1 MKTAAAAA
9 TAAASVHHL
18 KKGENAV
25 NVNKLSNGSLPQE
38 MSVSVMRPPQKDA
51 VHTAQAFH
59 AEIDN
64 AERGQVDPKPPR
76 WTSKLFGRSRF
87 RRARIYDGLAVTLLI
102 ALMAALGTVV
112 YAASAKADTGD
123 DPESVAWAAHYAGAV
138 CSTIADYPTTNGLLG
153 IMNTAEGEGLTAFQA
168 GQAVGISIYST
179 CPRYGYLID
188 LFVAKYG
195 VHSAVA

>member
-1 MKTAAAAA
+1 MST
-9 TAAASVHHL
+9 TRL
-18 KKGENAV
+18 PENV
-25 NVNKLSNGSLPQE
+25 TPIWT
-38 MSVSVMRPPQKDA
+38 RRDA
-51 VHTAQAFH
+51 IDTAQAFH

-64 AERGQVDPKPPR
+64 AERGHIDPKPPR

-123 DPESVAWAAHYAGAV
+123 DPESVAYAAHYAGAV
-138 CSTIADYPTTNGLLG
+138 CSTIADYPTTNGLKG
-153 IMNTAEGEGLTAFQA
+153 IMNAVERDGLTAFQA
-168 GQAVGISIYST
+168 GEAVGISIYST
-179 CPRYGYLID
+179 CPQYSYIID

-195 VHSAVA
+195 AHPAVA

>member
-1 MKTAAAAA
+1 MTINLNTYRAQ
-9 TAAASVHHL
+9 H
-18 KKGENAV
+18 
-25 NVNKLSNGSLPQE
+25 
-38 MSVSVMRPPQKDA
+38 RDA
-51 VHTAQAFH
+51 LHTAQAFH
-59 AEIDN
+59 AEIAD
-64 AERGQVDPKPPR
+64 AERGHIDPKPPR

-87 RRARIYDGLAVTLLI
+87 RRARIYDGLAVTLLMI
-102 ALMAALGTVV
+102 LMAALGTVT
-112 YAASAKADTGD
+112 YAASAKADDGY

-138 CSTIADYPTTNGLLG
+138 CSTVADYPTTNGLLG

-168 GQAVGISIYST
+168 GQAVGISIYDT